1 MFRRLLAPVLVGSLV
16 LAACGSSGTSG
27 TAFNDADVMFAQMMV
42 PHHEQAVEMADIA
55 LDPAV
60 GAGTAVTGLATQ
72 IKAAQDPEIAQ
83 MKGLLGQWGRPLS
96 PDDGMDHGSMM
107 SGMLSPEQLDS
118 LSTQR
123 GPAFDAAW
131 AAAMIAHHEGA
142 IDMANDVLKD
152 GTHPD
157 VRELAGAI
165 VTAQTAEIETLRPLA
180 GK

>member
-1 MFRRLLAPVLVGSLV
+1 MIRRFLALALVGSIGLT
-16 LAACGSSGTSG
+16 ACGSSGASG
-27 TAFNDADVMFAQMMV
+27 TEFNDADVMFAQMMV

-60 GAGTAVTGLATQ
+60 GAGTAIIGLATQ

-83 MKGLLGQWGRPLS
+83 MKGLLGKWGEPLS

-107 SGMLSPEQLDS
+107 SGMLTPEQLDS

-152 GTHPD
+152 GRHPD
-157 VRELAGAI
+157 VRELATAI
-165 VTAQTAEIETLRPLA
+165 VAAQSAEIETLRPLA